1 MLFIEFTMIQLEKD
15 LKDYMRQSHNFRSAS
30 VISSARNCEKWKMGY
45 SAVEAFNSTDLSP
58 KSMQKACVNMLQ
70 HPGDPTFKEYFKHST
85 MFHAAGEE
93 DDECDE
99 KCHHDSMCAIAF
111 LRVGDMQRCLD
122 ISDAQMLELGIGIGT
137 VTKKPD
143 TVTEKP
149 VKPQPGPVPT
159 EVTIIT
165 TSTTTQKT
173 VPDNAVNVDNVV
185 QDSGG
190 PEVRPS
196 DGDSGTLSGVAIGFS
211 VVLVLALAVGGLFL
225 R

>member
-1 MLFIEFTMIQLEKD
+1 
-15 LKDYMRQSHNFRSAS
+15 
-30 VISSARNCEKWKMGY
+30 
-45 SAVEAFNSTDLSP
+45 
-58 KSMQKACVNMLQ
+58 
-70 HPGDPTFKEYFKHST
+70 

-143 TVTEKP
+143 AVTEKP
-149 VKPQPGPVPT
+149 DAGSFKPQTGPAVPT

-173 VPDNAVNVDNVV
+173 VPDNAVTEVNVV
-185 QDSGG
+185 KDSGG

-196 DGDSGTLSGVAIGFS
+196 NGDSGTLSGVAIGFS

-225 R
+225 FRKVQSNRYRSQEFLLTDSIFRYDGYSHVDGP